1 MNYLVTNINEENN
14 CVLKIIYLDTYLNKT
29 TPKCEIM
36 KEIQKISKRQ
46 NALVKFLSMK
56 FPDFKLSELSDNDKS
71 DE

>member
-1 MNYLVTNINEENN
+1 M
-14 CVLKIIYLDTYLNKT
+14 T